1 MASIE
6 VEFWLSLPRHL
17 MASINLVTYFIIDY
31 VATVPRTGVPA
42 TRICPY
48 LRIPYSRVI
57 RRISPISAYP
67 LLGGGFC
74 S

>member
-1 MASIE
+1 MCPFQPQIGQAE
-6 VEFWLSLPRHL
+6 ENYYPNT
-17 MASINLVTYFIIDY
+17 NLFIHTFPSYGIQ
-31 VATVPRTGVPA
+31 V
-42 TRICPY
+42 
-48 LRIPYSRVI
+48 PYSRVI

>member
-1 MASIE
+1 MSSFPIRFHSQKVGSLSYAVFYSIMTFFPPDDDD
-6 VEFWLSLPRHL
+6 V
-17 MASINLVTYFIIDY
+17 
-31 VATVPRTGVPA
+31 
-42 TRICPY
+42 
-48 LRIPYSRVI
+48 PYSRVI